1 MGKRLLQLKCRRMY
15 VDLTATQAQEP
26 DRKNKE
32 PQGDHRLAYQLA
44 HELDVGQIDNLWICF
59 DRRPGV

>member
-32 PQGDHRLAYQLA
+32 PQ
-44 HELDVGQIDNLWICF
+44 V
-59 DRRPGV
+59 